1 MLITVPVS
9 WLREYV
15 DITVPIDELALKLHM
30 SSTEV
35 KGVERPWWDDKIRT
49 ARVEKLAKHPNAD
62 KLQLATVDYGAGAQ
76 KTVVTGA
83 TNLTEGAIVPYADE
97 GATIIDGH
105 TGERTILRGKPM
117 RGIKSEGMVLSE
129 KELGLSDEHEG
140 IHILDANLPVGVAL
154 REVLGETVLALEL
167 QPNRPDCLGVV
178 GIAREVAALR
188 VSRMTTPARGSQ
200 RRCSPESAS
209 ARHPRGC
216 RRVWSLRVCARSTTS
231 STSRTTSCS
240 SSASPST
247 PTTIAGCAA
256 DSWSRGRLG
265 AASRSERSMESTA
278 SFLRARS

>member
-1 MLITVPVS
+1 MLIKVPVS

-15 DITVPIDELALKLHM
+15 DINVPIDELALKLHM

-62 KLQLATVDYGAGAQ
+62 KLLLATVDYGAGAP

-117 RGIKSEGMVLSE
+117 RGIKSEGMVLSQ

-140 IHILDANLPVGVAL
+140 IHILEANLAT
-154 REVLGETVLALEL
+154 RDR
-167 QPNRPDCLGVV
+167 QRLGVP
-178 GIAREVAALR
+178 GIGDRPVAGDGLDAVLNDADILKQARDFPDDPVRHAL
-188 VSRMTTPARGSQ
+188 
-200 RRCSPESAS
+200 
-209 ARHPRGC
+209 
-216 RRVWSLRVCARSTTS
+216 
-231 STSRTTSCS
+231 
-240 SSASPST
+240 
-247 PTTIAGCAA
+247 
-256 DSWSRGRLG
+256 
-265 AASRSERSMESTA
+265 
-278 SFLRARS
+278 